1 MKRELPEVP
10 RMPKFEPG
18 RSPGADA
25 SAAYDADEQVG
36 PIAER
41 DFSVLRLI
49 GEEDLTGF
57 TFDGLKR
64 RLQAHSETLSRTL
77 DRLESD
83 GIIEKGDYG
92 YRVTQKG
99 REHAALRPLS
109 APEERVMLLRT
120 LLPDD
125 NTPGEVIKSLKGRW
139 FGNLRWL
146 GYSQG
151 TEGVSLK
158 WITEDGGVQVEA
170 RFLSDELFVEGKLHD
185 GKKLT
190 DAIRASHQLMGFIA
204 RASAKSAPFRRIA
217 LMRVQHSYPLPN

>member
-1 MKRELPEVP
+1 
-10 RMPKFEPG
+10 MPKFETERIP
-18 RSPGADA
+18 PEADSS
-25 SAAYDADEQVG
+25 SAYVTDDHAG
-36 PIAER
+36 PPIADR

-77 DRLESD
+77 NRLESD
-83 GIIEKGDYG
+83 GIIEKGEYG
-92 YRVTQKG
+92 YRVTPKG

-109 APEERVMLLRT
+109 APEERLTLLRT
-120 LLPDD
+120 LLPND

-146 GYSQG
+146 GYSEG
-151 TEGVSLK
+151 ADGVSLK
-158 WITEDGGVQVEA
+158 WVTEDGGVQVEA
-170 RFLSDELFVEGKLHD
+170 RFLSDELLVEGKLHD
-185 GKKLT
+185 GKNLT

-204 RASAKSAPFRRIA
+204 RASAKSTPFRRMA
-217 LMRVQHSYPLPN
+217 LMRVQYSYYLPN